1 MPNFVSPGV
10 YVIEKDISDYPAQV
24 NSSVVGIVG
33 FADRGPIAGLNQEKA
48 TLITSQQGLIDEFGS
63 PSEDITGQALE
74 GALEIL
80 EQTNSVYFS
89 RAAGSTAADASSTVT
104 LGACPAVIFS
114 GPETN
119 LPESSFGI
127 GQPLYLRVQV
137 YNNAGVAQYS
147 TAKTFSIPAGTVTA
161 GTWGVALND
170 TTNFSGTSLG
180 MLTAKA
186 WVNFNGTSTVAIRD
200 DFNVSSVT
208 DNGTGEYTINI
219 DADMT
224 NQLYCYIGN
233 VGQGGSNPEDRGA
246 SIGGNVL
253 RDSFEFHTL
262 NLGGGHYD
270 GVNCCAVVYGSDRV
284 SFSNATNPTP

>member
-1 MPNFVSPGV
+1 MANLIIKPTAGGSNQLVLQNESGAAALTVS
-10 YVIEKDISDYPAQV
+10 
-24 NSSVVGIVG
+24 SSG
-33 FADRGPIAGLNQEKA
+33 N
-48 TLITSQQGLIDEFGS
+48 
-63 PSEDITGQALE
+63 
-74 GALEIL
+74 
-80 EQTNSVYFS
+80 
-89 RAAGSTAADASSTVT
+89 VT
-104 LGACPAVIFS
+104 LAG
-114 GPETN
+114 TK
-119 LPESSFGI
+119 
-127 GQPLYLRVQV
+127 
-137 YNNAGVAQYS
+137 NNV
-147 TAKTFSIPAGTVTA
+147 GTVTA

-233 VGQGGSNPEDRGA
+233 VGQGGSDPEDRGA

-253 RDSFEFHTL
+253 RDSFEFHVL